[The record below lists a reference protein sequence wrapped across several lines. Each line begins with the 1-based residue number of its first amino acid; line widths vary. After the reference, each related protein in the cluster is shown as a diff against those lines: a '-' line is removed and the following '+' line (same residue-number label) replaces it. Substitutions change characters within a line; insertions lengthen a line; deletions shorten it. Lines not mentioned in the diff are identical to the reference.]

1 MLARFDSIPNLFKQ
15 EGCSNGSRKHT
26 CLESKK
32 ACEIGVHF
40 TLANMEGEVSSDNE
54 NAGVIG
60 ETAKAVAELAK
71 SVPVYQ
77 DAIQPAA
84 KEVGK
89 SLHLVSR
96 AVNAALAPVEGLVW
110 GVERIRE
117 FVRER
122 VAAKLDNVPPDEVQQ
137 PKPHVAVPA
146 IEALR
151 YTGAESELSELYANL
166 LATSMDRETAY
177 RAHPGFVDMIKN
189 MSPDEARIM
198 QFLATHG
205 DQPLINIKIVMNEQG
220 HFRISHRHVSLIG
233 LKAGCDHPSL
243 AANYL
248 DNLSRLGL
256 IEMPDRFITN
266 DALYTE
272 IEEYPQIKQIKETPT
287 HIDGA
292 KVEIE
297 KLKVELTDLGKQF
310 IRTCVIDKAIQDR
323 N

>member
-1 MLARFDSIPNLFKQ
+1 
-15 EGCSNGSRKHT
+15 
-26 CLESKK
+26 
-32 ACEIGVHF
+32 
-40 TLANMEGEVSSDNE
+40 MEREVSSENE

-84 KEVGK
+84 KEVGR
-89 SLHLVSR
+89 SLHLVTR

-110 GVERIRE
+110 GVERIRD

-137 PKPHVAVPA
+137 PKPHIAVPA

-151 YTGAESELSELYANL
+151 YTGSESDLSELYANL
-166 LATSMDRETAY
+166 LATSMDRATAY

-189 MSPDEARIM
+189 MSPDEAKIM
-198 QFLATHG
+198 RFLASHS
-205 DQPLINIKIVMNEQG
+205 DQPLINIKLVLNAQG
-220 HFRISHRHVSLIG
+220 HFRIIHRHVSLIG
-233 LKAGCDHPSL
+233 LKAGCDHPPL

-256 IEMPDRFITN
+256 IQMPDRFMIN
-266 DALYTE
+266 EGLYTE
-272 IEEYPQIKQIKETPT
+272 IEEYPQIKQIIESQPKVDGVKVQ
-287 HIDGA
+287 ID
-292 KVEIE
+292 
-297 KLKVELTDLGKQF
+297 KLKVEPTDLGKQF
-310 IRTCVIDKAIQDR
+310 IRTCVIDKAVQDR
-323 N
+323 S

>member
-1 MLARFDSIPNLFKQ
+1 M
-15 EGCSNGSRKHT
+15 
-26 CLESKK
+26 
-32 ACEIGVHF
+32 
-40 TLANMEGEVSSDNE
+40 SSSNE
-54 NAGVIG
+54 NGGTIG

-71 SVPVYQ
+71 SVPIYQ

-84 KEVGK
+84 KEAGK
-89 SLHLVSR
+89 SLHLVAR

-110 GVERIRE
+110 GVERIRD

-122 VAAKLDNVPPDEVQQ
+122 VAAKLDNVPPEDVQQ
-137 PKPHVAVPA
+137 PKPHIAVPA

-151 YTGAESELSELYANL
+151 YTGAESELAELYANL
-166 LATSMDRETAY
+166 LATSMDRATAY

-198 QFLATHG
+198 RFFATHG
-205 DQPLINIKIVMNEQG
+205 DQPIINIKLIVNDQG
-220 HFRISHRHVSLIG
+220 HFQRPHRHVSLIG
-233 LKAGCDHPSL
+233 LKAQCEHPPLTS
-243 AANYL
+243 NYL

-256 IEMPDRFITN
+256 IDIPDMFLTR
-266 DALYTE
+266 DDLYTE
-272 IEEYPQIKQIKETPT
+272 IEEHPQIKLIKES
-287 HIDGA
+287 ISKKEGF

-310 IRTCVIDKAIQDR
+310 IRSCVIDKSDQER